1 MEKRRRRVPQSVS
14 PTGVRCTARRLDGH
28 FTQTILPHTPPRSRA
43 RLGVADLNGF
53 SDGELRAQVAVAS
66 ENAGPGV
73 CSRIQDSSVTRECR
87 LSGSAAKKPLPRTD
101 RPTVLPR
108 LRGMQSICCSV
119 FYAVEYQIVI
129 IISQIQSVQFLAN
142 GQSDCENAKCLRRL
156 VAQKLKLLNPLPRIR
171 WEQWDCL

>member
-108 LRGMQSICCSV
+108 LGGNAKYLLFCFLCSRIPDC
-119 FYAVEYQIVI
+119 YHY
-129 IISQIQSVQFLAN
+129 
-142 GQSDCENAKCLRRL
+142 QSDSVCAVPRERPKRL
-156 VAQKLKLLNPLPRIR
+156 
-171 WEQWDCL
+171 